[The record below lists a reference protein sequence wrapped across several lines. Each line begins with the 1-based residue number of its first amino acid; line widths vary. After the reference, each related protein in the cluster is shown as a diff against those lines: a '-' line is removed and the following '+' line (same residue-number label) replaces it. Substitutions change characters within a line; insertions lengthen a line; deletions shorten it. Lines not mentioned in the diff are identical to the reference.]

1 MQSIINSIV
10 KNRNLIIYI
19 VLSLITFNFLYQKG
33 PIHSTNIGK
42 IATFISGTS
51 SSFSSSVSSYFSL
64 RSKNQKLITENL
76 ELKKVESKYNILSQ
90 NTENLSILSGP
101 ITSAEVILNSVNKNK
116 NIIVI
121 NKGLSEGVNKEMG
134 VISSNGIVG
143 IVKNVTDNYSSI
155 ISLLNIDL
163 KINAILKKS
172 STLGSISWDGKNP
185 KIVKLNDIPLSS
197 SIKVGDTIITGG
209 MSFYFPKGIP
219 IGEIIDY
226 DNSSLEGYYEID
238 ILIFNDFS
246 SLSNVYVIDR
256 SDNEEI
262 KDLLYE

>member
-19 VLSLITFNFLYQKG
+19 FLSLITFNFLYQKS

-172 STLGSISWDGKNP
+172 STLGSICSFKKAGP
-185 KIVKLNDIPLSS
+185 SEGSNDERFFRSCSRIFIIAFNTLSS
-197 SIKVGDTIITGG
+197 FICSTLL
-209 MSFYFPKGIP
+209 FF
-219 IGEIIDY
+219 
-226 DNSSLEGYYEID
+226 DNYTNL
-238 ILIFNDFS
+238 
-246 SLSNVYVIDR
+246 
-256 SDNEEI
+256 
-262 KDLLYE
+262 KK